1 MIGLAQ
7 RVKKVYEIEWGSID
21 NVASFM
27 TLVEELAITVA
38 QIHCEPPL
46 PIFPTK
52 NTKNFIMA
60 CKKSNDNREIIRTTL
75 SSFAKQKY
83 LMKDIRCFSMIYAEI
98 ARRDHEIFFRNF
110 RNANVFKGTESL
122 NDARMLYPLVHTRR
136 EAVLIVGG
144 GIGGLATA
152 LSFAQ
157 AGIRV
162 RLVEKNNN
170 FREVG
175 AGMQL
180 APNCSRLL
188 DRLGVLQQVQ
198 ANAVFPKQIVWM
210 DALSGER
217 LTCLD
222 LGPKFVE
229 RFGYPYIVVH
239 RADLLNALYEA
250 CIKNPLVTLE
260 TNRTVVTVDERPKSI
275 MLECTTGMRYDC
287 DMVVAADGLWSAL
300 RKYVCDDGDPL
311 SVGYVTYRGTV
322 GIDQVSKESG
332 LENVQFWIGPDMH
345 IVQYPVRRGQLFN
358 QAAVFKSK
366 LMPDHT
372 DQWGTKEELNERF
385 STGCDQVKKI
395 LSLLQTNFR
404 WPVYDRNPLSKWSRG
419 RLVLVGDA
427 AHPMLQYAAQGAAQA
442 IEDACALADAYKKHG
457 PSNIEAVFHEYEQ
470 ERIPLSSKVVHFA
483 RAIGDFAHQ
492 SGNAKTI
499 RDEILCMHDMHDF
512 DCITWLYEE
521 KRNEKK

>member
-311 SVGYVTYRGTV
+311 SVG
-322 GIDQVSKESG
+322 
-332 LENVQFWIGPDMH
+332 
-345 IVQYPVRRGQLFN
+345 
-358 QAAVFKSK
+358 
-366 LMPDHT
+366 
-372 DQWGTKEELNERF
+372 
-385 STGCDQVKKI
+385 
-395 LSLLQTNFR
+395 
-404 WPVYDRNPLSKWSRG
+404 RNPLSKWSRG